1 MKNYHLI
8 AIGGSIMHNLALELK
23 SQGHSVTGSDDKIFD
38 PARTNL
44 MHAGILPDEEGW
56 FPEKLAKRPD
66 VILGMHARGDNPEL
80 LEAKRLNLNVYSFPE
95 FVALNTKEAKR
106 VVVAGSH
113 GKTTTTS
120 MILHVLNK
128 LSVESDFLVGA
139 QLPGFERMVRLR
151 NAPIA
156 VFEGDEYLSSA
167 LDLRP
172 KFVHYKPQIAVIT
185 GIAWDHMN
193 VFPTFEKYIQA
204 FLDFIQSLP
213 EAAILVLCGHD
224 EKLKG
229 IAHLIREDIRTIWY
243 YALPA
248 RADGFG
254 LVLDFKDKSF
264 KLPFFG
270 DYNLQNMAAAYKVC
284 KLLGVDSIHFFEAMQ
299 SFTGAAK
306 RLEIQYQDDDLVV
319 YRDFAHAP
327 SKVKAAVQALRKQ
340 FPDKKL
346 GVVLELH
353 TYSSLNKAFIPQ
365 YAQSLNDTNEA
376 ILVYDPE
383 AMALKKMPE
392 LDKQALFDAFQCPW
406 IQISSSLHELKSS
419 LQQFSSK
426 NAIWVFMTSGS
437 MFGFDIQEFLSSNVP
452 KTK

>member
-38 PARTNL
+38 PAKTNL
-44 MHAGILPDEEGW
+44 MQAGILPDKIGW
-56 FPEKLAKRPD
+56 FPEKLSGRPD
-66 VILGMHARGDNPEL
+66 VIVGMHARGDNPEL
-80 LEAKRLNLNVYSFPE
+80 LEAKKLSLNVYSFPE
-95 FVALNTKEAKR
+95 FVARNTKDAKR

-193 VFPTFEKYIQA
+193 VFPTFDKYIQA
-204 FLDFIQSLP
+204 FLDFIHSLP
-213 EAAILVLCGHD
+213 EEAILVLCGHD
-224 EKLKG
+224 EKLKE
-229 IAHLIREDIRTIWY
+229 IANLIRNDIRTIWY

-248 RADGFG
+248 RPDGFG
-254 LVLDFKDKSF
+254 LVLDFKDQSF
-264 KLPFFG
+264 RFPFFG

-284 KLLGVDSIHFFEAMQ
+284 KQLGVDSIQFFEAMQ

-306 RLEIQYQDDDLVV
+306 RLEIQYQDDNLVV

-327 SKVKAAVQALRKQ
+327 SKVKAAVKALRKQ

-365 YAQSLNDTNEA
+365 YAQSLNDTDEA

-392 LDKQALFDAFQCPW
+392 LEKQTLFDAFQCPW
-406 IQISSSLHELKSS
+406 IQISSSLNELKTS
-419 LQQFSSK
+419 LRQFSST

-437 MFGFDIQEFLSSNVP
+437 MFGFDIQDFLTSNVP